1 MQSEGLEGL
10 IMQPVQIDG
19 MTGTTGHQQQ
29 YDVQEAAVCH
39 PDTPPRKRVARAV
52 TSGLGRATRF
62 VCDLT

>member
-19 MTGTTGHQQQ
+19 MITNGHQQL

-39 PDTPPRKRVARAV
+39 ADTPPRKRVARAV